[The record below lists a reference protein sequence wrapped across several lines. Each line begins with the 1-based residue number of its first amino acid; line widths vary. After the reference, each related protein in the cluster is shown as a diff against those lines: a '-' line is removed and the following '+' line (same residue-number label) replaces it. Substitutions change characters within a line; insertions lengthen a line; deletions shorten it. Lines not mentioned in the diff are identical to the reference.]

1 MLPLESIF
9 DTKCLFMVLNRKI
22 MWVVR
27 PLCAPD
33 GNLSENTPVLVW
45 LIAE

>member
-9 DTKCLFMVLNRKI
+9 DTKFLFMVLNRKI
-22 MWVVR
+22 MWVVH

-33 GNLSENTPVLVW
+33 GNLSVKTPVLV
-45 LIAE
+45 